1 MQRFPVDQLRHDVEV
16 LIIQPLNSCPNSG
29 VDSFCGHKNSL
40 TMGPKMKILRQLKT
54 LRIQHSRVPNI
65 GRKTLWGLSGLE
77 ILDLRCGIH
86 KLRQEERM
94 GEAIIFIMYLQR
106 VLGSCEFH
114 LSKV

>member
-1 MQRFPVDQLRHDVEV
+1 MQKFPVDQLRHDVEV
-16 LIIQPLNSCPNSG
+16 LIIQPINPCPNSG

-86 KLRQEERM
+86 KLRQQER
-94 GEAIIFIMYLQR
+94 
-106 VLGSCEFH
+106 
-114 LSKV
+114 

>member
-1 MQRFPVDQLRHDVEV
+1 MQKFPVDQLRHDVEV
-16 LIIQPLNSCPNSG
+16 LIIQPINPCPNSG

-86 KLRQEERM
+86 KLRRQKWYFVTK
-94 GEAIIFIMYLQR
+94 I
-106 VLGSCEFH
+106 VLTYCEKKLF
-114 LSKV
+114 